1 MSLHTPT
8 LLAVMLLMAAALG
21 VAMALMVRGDP
32 RDPMRHWAAGMGM
45 IVLTMALFGL
55 RGKIDD
61 WWSVV
66 LGNTLLVACFAWFG
80 EGLCVFQQRVPR
92 RALLWSPV
100 ILMALLL
107 GLMQL
112 MPALVPSR
120 PALATGAV
128 TLEVLLLMQL
138 MLSRRRQTSGRG
150 QYFVLA
156 GLLIILLALLAR
168 LLTLAQEDG
177 GTRLGNLMESRP
189 EHTAVL
195 LAGVLTLLLVGLGL
209 VMMSKERADALNR
222 TLALQDELTGLPNR
236 RAVQRLLDQQ
246 LALHGRRQTALALLL
261 IDVDHF
267 KRINDT
273 HGHLSGDLALREVA
287 ACLQQRLRTQDI
299 VGRWGGEEF
308 IALLPDTLVAG
319 ARGLAEEL
327 RQAVEQLRVLS
338 AVGKQMQLTVSIGL
352 HAVQVPGTA
361 SREALIGEADRA
373 LYQAKQNGRNRIEE
387 A

>member
-100 ILMALLL
+100 ALMALSL

-246 LALHGRRQTALALLL
+246 LALHGRRQAALALLL
-261 IDVDHF
+261 IDVDQF

-273 HGHLSGDLALREVA
+273 HGHLSGDLALREIA

-327 RQAVEQLRVLS
+327 RQAVEQLHVLS

-352 HAVQVPGTA
+352 HAVQVLGTA

>member
-100 ILMALLL
+100 ILMALAL

>member
-1 MSLHTPT
+1 MALHTPT
-8 LLAVMLLMAAALG
+8 LLVVMLLMAAALG
-21 VAMALMVRGDP
+21 VSMALMVRGDR

-55 RGKIDD
+55 RGQIDN

-80 EGLCVFQQRVPR
+80 EGLCVFQQRAPR
-92 RALLWSPV
+92 RLLLWSPV
-100 ILMALLL
+100 ALMGLAL

-112 MPALVPSR
+112 VPAPEPLR
-120 PALATGAV
+120 PAMATGAV

-156 GLLIILLALLAR
+156 GLLLILLALLAR
-168 LLTLAQEDG
+168 LLALAS
-177 GTRLGNLMESRP
+177 GTTQLGNLMESRP

-209 VMMSKERADALNR
+209 VMMTKERTDALNR
-222 TLALQDELTGLPNR
+222 TLALQDELTGLANR

-246 LALHGRRQTALALLL
+246 LALHGRRQAALTLLL

-273 HGHLSGDLALREVA
+273 HGHLSGDVALREIG
-287 ACLQQRLRTQDI
+287 ACLIERLRGQDV

-308 IALLPDTLVAG
+308 IALLPDTGIGG
-319 ARGLAEEL
+319 ARKLAEQL
-327 RQAVEQLRVLS
+327 RRAVEQLQ
-338 AVGKQMQLTVSIGL
+338 AVSLAGKQMPLTVSIGL
-352 HAVQVPGTA
+352 HTRVPADEAT
-361 SREALIGEADRA
+361 REEVIAAADGA